1 MAYLFSIVE
10 LAAESG
16 EAARF
21 FANDRPQDAY
31 DMMFLEEAK
40 DFFSKIIQDQRVR
53 VSIHAYE
60 YCPGAGIPAGD
71 LEYLSRNFEKLERA
85 ERLRDLGEQNITMNW
100 THLFDDDIT
109 WMFKEYEHGNEL

>member
-16 EAARF
+16 ESARF

-53 VSIHAYE
+53 VSIHTYE

-85 ERLRDLGEQNITMNW
+85 ERLRNLGEQNITMNW
-100 THLFDDDIT
+100 AHLFDDDIT

>member
-40 DFFSKIIQDQRVR
+40 DFFSKIAQDQRVR
-53 VSIHAYE
+53 VSIHTYE

-71 LEYLSRNFEKLERA
+71 LEYLSRNLEKLERA
-85 ERLRDLGEQNITMNW
+85 ERLRNLGE
-100 THLFDDDIT
+100 
-109 WMFKEYEHGNEL
+109 

>member
-40 DFFSKIIQDQRVR
+40 DSSAKLPKTKGLGSASTPMNTAQAPAFRQAIWNTS
-53 VSIHAYE
+53 
-60 YCPGAGIPAGD
+60 AGI
-71 LEYLSRNFEKLERA
+71 
-85 ERLRDLGEQNITMNW
+85 LRSWSARRGCG
-100 THLFDDDIT
+100 T
-109 WMFKEYEHGNEL
+109 WGNRTSQ

>member
-40 DFFSKIIQDQRVR
+40 DFFSKIAQDQRVR
-53 VSIHAYE
+53 VSIHTYE
-60 YCPGAGIPAGD
+60 YCPGAGIPAGNPSSAPWPARAGCGCRSGFRPGAT
-71 LEYLSRNFEKLERA
+71 LLSGSIPSVSPCLSGWSR
-85 ERLRDLGEQNITMNW
+85 
-100 THLFDDDIT
+100 
-109 WMFKEYEHGNEL
+109 MFSAI